1 MARDCEYNRRETM
14 KKNLEKGKIASNFA
28 RAH

>member
-1 MARDCEYNRRETM
+1 MARDREYNRRETM
-14 KKNLEKGKIASNFA
+14 KKNLEKGESASNFA